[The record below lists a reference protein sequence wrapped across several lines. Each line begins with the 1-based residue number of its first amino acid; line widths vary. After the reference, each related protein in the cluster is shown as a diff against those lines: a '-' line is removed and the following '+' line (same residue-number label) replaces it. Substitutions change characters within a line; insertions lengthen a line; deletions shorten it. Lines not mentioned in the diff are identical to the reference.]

1 MDTIAMDE
9 RGNAQGSPRS
19 AALAAVQ
26 PEPAHGYAIAERLS
40 ARSDGAF
47 DLSEGT
53 LYPALHRLERAGLL
67 ASRWSDV
74 NGRRRRVYRLT
85 QQGQRAL
92 ARQHGEW
99 REFARAVHA
108 VEGLA

>member
-1 MDTIAMDE
+1 M
-9 RGNAQGSPRS
+9 NAETLKGHLELLL
-19 AALAAVQ
+19 LAAVE
-26 PEPAHGYAIAERLS
+26 PGPAHGYAIAEQLR

-67 ASRWSDV
+67 ASRWSEV
-74 NGRRRRVYRLT
+74 NGRRRRVYQLT
-85 QQGQRAL
+85 RTGHRAL
-92 ARQHGEW
+92 AKAHGEW
-99 REFARAVHA
+99 REFARAMQAV